1 MKKLPLLTLSLILA
15 ACGSQTSPDGG
26 SVAVSAR
33 SSTVTASS
41 GNLTGSTSFTFTNKA
56 GAREVT
62 VSTATITWTDPTSNT
77 AKSETVN
84 LSPFTLPSGFT
95 CANTTSSCNYNDP
108 GTTPAD
114 RAVDKTISDAD
125 LFSKILTANPSV
137 TSLPLT
143 VRFNNSQNSV
153 PFTFTSKTTT
163 GGDGSGTPAETAPAP
178 LITINSTGTP
188 PFSGSLSVS
197 VSGNFDVTSKVKG
210 LVLEVRDSKGNID
223 NTTYT
228 SANANATF
236 SIDTTKYADG
246 DLTLKAIALTESNL
260 RGESTTQTV
269 KVLNVAAPTM
279 SIVSPDAGTTITG
292 PTTVRV
298 QFRQSVS
305 TFKLQPL
312 SGKDDVKLEVRDFR
326 GQVVKTLYG
335 QALQVS
341 SGIYEAFIPLD
352 IIGPEFSSNT
362 YNITATAQAVLA
374 DGSTRSLSSSNNV
387 TTQVSDNK
395 PPALSILMPGYIA
408 DPYTTPTRAI
418 ITRTSAI
425 AIQTSDDNG
434 VSSLRVDLVCDPATA
449 VAGQVCPSAP
459 YSYNVPVNLAGIMF
473 RVFELGALM
482 DAQPY
487 VQNGN
492 YTMRVTSYDG
502 TNANIQEMPIR
513 ISRTA
518 SESVIAG
525 LASGVVTT
533 VVPDSTPGAVNPTS
547 ATWTIPGATTNEVRV
562 ITLAYDNTMATLTPT
577 RQRIDPVLPAGT
589 TLSVTQSFKDEG
601 SYRIDYIVQ
610 DLTTGFTRYYQGGEV
625 VVKKNPTATP

>member
-1 MKKLPLLTLSLILA
+1 MKKLPFLTLSLLLA
-15 ACGSQTSPDGG
+15 ACDTTSSPNGG
-26 SVAVSAR
+26 SVAVTAG
-33 SSTVTASS
+33 SSTVTTVA
-41 GNLTGSTSFTFTNKA
+41 GALTGSTAYTFTNKA
-56 GAREVT
+56 GGREVT
-62 VSTATITWTDPTSNT
+62 ISTAIVSWTDPASNT
-77 AKSETVN
+77 AKSETVTI
-84 LSPFTLPSGFT
+84 SPFTLPSGFT
-95 CANTTSSCNYNDP
+95 CANTATSCNYNDP

-114 RAVDKTISDAD
+114 RGLNRTIADTD
-125 LFSKILTANPSV
+125 LFSKVLASNPSV
-137 TSLPLT
+137 TNLPVT
-143 VRFNNSQNSV
+143 VRFNSSQNGL
-153 PFTFTSKTTT
+153 PFTFTSKASSD
-163 GGDGSGTPAETAPAP
+163 GGSTPPTETAPSP
-178 LITINSTGTP
+178 LITLNSTGTLP
-188 PFSGSLSVS
+188 LSGSLSVS
-197 VSGNFDVTSKVKG
+197 VSGNFDVTSKVKS

-260 RGESTTQTV
+260 RGESTAQTV
-269 KVLNVAAPTM
+269 KILNVAAPSMT
-279 SIVSPDAGTTITG
+279 IVSPDAGATITG

-312 SGKDDVKLEVRDFR
+312 SGRDDVKLEVRDFR
-326 GQVVKTLYG
+326 GQVVKTVYG

-362 YNITATAQAVLA
+362 YNITATAQAILA

-525 LASGVVTT
+525 LASDVVTT
-533 VVPDSTPGAVNPTS
+533 VVPDSAPGAVNPTS
-547 ATWTIPGATTNEVRV
+547 ATWTIPGSTTNEVRV
-562 ITLAYDNTMATLTPT
+562 ITLAYDNTLATLTPT

>member
-1 MKKLPLLTLSLILA
+1 MKKLSLLTFSLILA

-26 SVAVSAR
+26 SVAVSAK
-33 SSTVTASS
+33 SNTVAVTA

-56 GAREVT
+56 GGREAT
-62 VSTATITWTDPTSNT
+62 ISTATITWTDPASNT
-77 AKSETVN
+77 AKSETVS
-84 LSPFTLPSGFT
+84 LSPFTLPSGFI
-95 CANTTSSCNYNDP
+95 CANTSSSCNYNDP

-114 RAVDKTISDAD
+114 RSIDRNISDAD
-125 LFSKILTANPSV
+125 LFSKVLAANPAV
-137 TSLPLT
+137 TNLPLS
-143 VRFNNSQNSV
+143 VRFNNSQNAV

-163 GGDGSGTPAETAPAP
+163 GGDGSGVPTEAAPAP

-188 PFSGSLSVS
+188 PLSGNLSVS
-197 VSGNFDVTSKVKG
+197 VSGNFDVTSKVKN
-210 LVLEVRDSKGNID
+210 LVLEIRDSKGNID

-246 DLTLKAIALTESNL
+246 DLTLKAIGLTESNL
-260 RGESTTQTV
+260 RGESATQTV
-269 KVLNVAAPTM
+269 KILNVSAPTM
-279 SIVSPDAGTTITG
+279 TIVSPDAGTIITG

-326 GQVVKTLYG
+326 GQVVKTVYG

-341 SGIYEAFIPLD
+341 AGIYEAFIPLD

-374 DGSTRSLSSSNNV
+374 DGSTRSLSSSNNIS
-387 TTQVSDNK
+387 TKVSDNK

-408 DPYTTPTRAI
+408 DPYATPTRAI

-449 VAGQVCPSAP
+449 VAGQICPSAP

-562 ITLAYDNTMATLTPT
+562 ITLAYDNTMATLIPT